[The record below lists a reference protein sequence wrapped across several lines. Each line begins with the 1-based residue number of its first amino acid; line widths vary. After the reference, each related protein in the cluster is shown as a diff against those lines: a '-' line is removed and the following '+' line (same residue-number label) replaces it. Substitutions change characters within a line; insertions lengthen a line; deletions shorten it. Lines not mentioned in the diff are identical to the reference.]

1 MRNKINIMAFFLVL
15 LSFLSPINGEVKI
28 VNFGS
33 YFAYKN
39 EFEEELYAVNCF
51 NYKFN
56 QNF

>member
-1 MRNKINIMAFFLVL
+1 MAFFLVL

-39 EFEEELYAVNCF
+39 EFEEELYAANCF